1 MKDLNVFKGIVVY
14 PRTFINIFLNKKK
27 MLARKGPVTQTATVK
42 NKNRNN
48 AFCIYFRLD
57 ERPSWSIVKNAIN
70 TKNYGICNTLSLYKK
85 QLPIW
90 GCSKII
96 SLTRRGRGGSATGA
110 RPASGGGNPRVLG
123 L

>member
-1 MKDLNVFKGIVVY
+1 MVLDH
-14 PRTFINIFLNKKK
+14 INLLFLE
-27 MLARKGPVTQTATVK
+27 VDK
-42 NKNRNN
+42 NTNN

-96 SLTRRGRGGSATGA
+96 SLTLRGGVTAGVKIA
-110 RPASGGGNPRVLG
+110 FLFYF
-123 L
+123 

>member
-1 MKDLNVFKGIVVY
+1 MVLDH
-14 PRTFINIFLNKKK
+14 INLLFLE
-27 MLARKGPVTQTATVK
+27 VDK
-42 NKNRNN
+42 NTNN

-70 TKNYGICNTLSLYKK
+70 TKNYGIFNALSLYKK

-96 SLTRRGRGGSATGA
+96 GA
-110 RPASGGGNPRVLG
+110 RPDSGQGGGGGNPRVPG